1 MFFPS
6 HYYADLNYEE
16 VPLGLE
22 MEETN
27 GNDITADALW
37 ML

>member
-1 MFFPS
+1 
-6 HYYADLNYEE
+6 LNYEE

-37 ML
+37 MLWKKGKYKRN